1 MMSFLQSREWAEIQ
15 KRDGREA
22 HRLQFGDEECNFF
35 RHRLPFGFYYYYA
48 PRPIIRNQEKFFASV
63 TKFGESTGAIFF
75 RVEPESGIKNQDSEF
90 RVQNSGFR
98 IVSAPN
104 SQPLETILMDL
115 TKPDEELLA
124 AMHPKTRYN
133 IRLAEKHGLVIRKE
147 KSGEAISDF
156 YKLLRQTAGRD
167 RFNSHSKL
175 HYQNLLMTFSY
186 SAEYENV
193 IFEARYDGQLAA
205 AAIVNFCG
213 GTATYLHGASDYSLR
228 HLMAPYLLHWRIMQI
243 ARERGCQTYDLWG
256 IDEARW
262 PGVTRFKMGFGGE
275 RKFFPAAFD
284 IVLRPF
290 WYRLYTLIRRFR

>member
-1 MMSFLQSREWAEIQ
+1 MQPSFLQSRAWAEIQ

-75 RVEPESGIKNQDSEF
+75 RIEPESEF
-90 RVQNSGFR
+90 RIQTSGFR
-98 IVSAPN
+98 IVSALN
-104 SQPLETILMDL
+104 LQPRETVLIDL
-115 TKPDEELLA
+115 SKSDKELLSE
-124 AMHPKTRYN
+124 MHPKTRYN
-133 IRLAEKHGLVIRKE
+133 VRLAEKHSIVISKE
-147 KSGEAISDF
+147 KSGGAVSNF

-167 RFNSHSKL
+167 RFHLHPQS
-175 HYQNLLMTFSY
+175 HYQNLVITFSY

-193 IFEARYDGQLAA
+193 IFEATHDGQLAA
-205 AAIVNFCG
+205 AAIVNFYG

-228 HLMAPYLLHWRIMQI
+228 HLMAPYLLHWKIIQ
-243 ARERGCQTYDLWG
+243 AAKSRGCQTYDLWG

-275 RKFFPAAFD
+275 KKIFPAAFD

-290 WYRLYTLIRRFR
+290 WYRLYILIRRFRR